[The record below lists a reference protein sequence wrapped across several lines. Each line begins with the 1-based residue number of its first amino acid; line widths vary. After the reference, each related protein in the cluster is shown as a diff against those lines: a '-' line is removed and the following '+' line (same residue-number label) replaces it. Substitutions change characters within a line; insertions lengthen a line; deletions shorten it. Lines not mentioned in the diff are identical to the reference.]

1 MLPIHRL
8 IWLVLERYSIQKSLN
23 ESFKVKRNRWQI
35 LPKTPAEH
43 KDRWPYLSPLLL
55 QLLYN
60 RNVLDDPLA
69 FLDVDESL
77 CHDPFLLLDMDKAV
91 DRIKRALADQEKIVV
106 YGDFDSDGVTATVVL
121 VQGLSVLGGD
131 VSPYIPHRIDE
142 GYGLNHDA
150 LDRLIAEGANLVV
163 TTDCGVTAY
172 VEVERAQAKG
182 LDIVV
187 TDHHTVPD
195 VLPPAVAVVDPK
207 RSDSTYP
214 FAELAGVGVAY
225 KLLCA
230 LFKSMGRDVS
240 NTEQYLDLVALGT
253 VADLVPLLDENRY
266 LAKRGLEVLN
276 RNQRLGF
283 RELINST
290 GLTAG
295 QVDSEGISFYLA
307 PRINAAARLDHAISS
322 YRLLNTGLPEEASS
336 VCKVLEATNRERQR
350 LTSEV
355 LDDARE
361 KLVASGIDKPLLIV
375 GDANYLSGVVGIV
388 AGRLCDEYYRPAIV
402 YEENGDEC
410 IGSARSIAEFDIIA
424 ALTQCADLF
433 SKFGG
438 HPRAAGFTTNRADI
452 DILKSRLLDIADKQ
466 LSGIDLSP
474 YISIDA
480 EVALSELDG
489 STYNMIQTLAPFG
502 QANAAPIFYSRGVG
516 VLHCR
521 KMGANGDHLR
531 LKLCDSDSSGAV
543 WDAVGFNLGK
553 LADVVSS
560 HLDIV
565 YNLRISRWGGSEVL
579 ELNLLD
585 FAPASL
591 L

>member
-1 MLPIHRL
+1 M
-8 IWLVLERYSIQKSLN
+8 
-23 ESFKVKRNRWQI
+23 KRNRWQI
-35 LPKTPAEH
+35 SPKIPTEH
-43 KDRWPYLSPLLL
+43 KGRWPHFPPLLL

-69 FLDVDESL
+69 FLAADESL
-77 CHDPFLLLDMDKAV
+77 CHDPLLLPDMAKAV
-91 DRIKRALADQEKIVV
+91 DRIKRALVGQEKVVV
-106 YGDFDSDGVTATVVL
+106 YGDFDSDGVAATVVL
-121 VQGLSVLGGD
+121 VQGLSALGGD

-142 GYGLNHDA
+142 GHGLNHDA
-150 LDRLIAEGANLVV
+150 LDRLVDNGINLVI

-172 VEVERAQAKG
+172 TEIERAQAKG

-195 VLPPAVAVVDPK
+195 VLPLAIAVVDAK
-207 RSDSTYP
+207 RSDAKYP

-230 LFKSMGRDVS
+230 LFAAMGKDKGEA
-240 NTEQYLDLVALGT
+240 EQYLDLVALGT
-253 VADLVPLLDENRY
+253 IADLVPLFGENRY

-276 RNQRLGF
+276 RSERLGF
-283 RELINST
+283 RELINSA
-290 GLTAG
+290 GLNLG
-295 QVDSEGISFYLA
+295 QIDSDDISFYLA
-307 PRINAAARLDHAISS
+307 PRINTAARLDHAISS
-322 YRLLNTGLPEEASS
+322 YRLLNTDLPEEALAI
-336 VCKVLEATNRERQR
+336 CKALEVTNKERQR
-350 LTSEV
+350 LTGEV
-355 LDDARE
+355 LDDVKE
-361 KLVASGIDKPLLIV
+361 KLMVSGIDQPLLMA
-375 GDANYLSGVVGIV
+375 GDANYHSGVIGIV
-388 AGRLCDEYYRPAIV
+388 AGRLCDEYYRPSIV

-410 IGSARSIAEFDIIA
+410 VGSARSIAEFDIIA

-438 HPRAAGFTTNRADI
+438 HPRAAGFTVNKADI
-452 DILKSRLLDIADKQ
+452 DILRSRLLDIADKQ

-489 STYNMIQTLAPFG
+489 STYNMIQKLAPFG
-502 QANAAPIFYSRGVG
+502 QANVAPIFYSRGVG

-521 KMGANGDHLR
+521 QMGASGDHLR
-531 LKLCDSDSSGAV
+531 FKLCDSDSGGTV
-543 WDAVGFNLGK
+543 WDAIGFNLGK

-579 ELNLLD
+579 ELNVLD

>member
-1 MLPIHRL
+1 MP
-8 IWLVLERYSIQKSLN
+8 V
-23 ESFKVKRNRWQI
+23 V
-35 LPKTPAEH
+35 H
-43 KDRWPYLSPLLL
+43 KDKWPYLSPLLL

-60 RNVLDDPLA
+60 RHVLDDPLT

-77 CHDPFLLLDMDKAV
+77 CHDPFLLPEMDQAV
-91 DRIKRALADQEKIVV
+91 DRIKRALVRQEKIVV
-106 YGDFDSDGVTATVVL
+106 YGDFDSDGITATVVL

-150 LDRLIAEGANLVV
+150 LDRLIEEGAKLVV

-172 VEVERAQAKG
+172 AEVERAQAKG

-187 TDHHTVPD
+187 TDHHNVPD
-195 VLPPAVAVVDPK
+195 VLPPAIAVVDAK
-207 RSDSTYP
+207 RVDSKYP

-230 LFKSMGRDVS
+230 LFTAMGKD
-240 NTEQYLDLVALGT
+240 TGEAEQYLDLVALGT
-253 VADLVPLLDENRY
+253 VADLVPLLGENRY

-276 RNQRLGF
+276 RSERLGF
-283 RELINST
+283 RELISST
-290 GLTAG
+290 GFAAG
-295 QVDSEGISFYLA
+295 QIDSEGISFYLA

-322 YRLLNTGLPEEASS
+322 YRLLNTDLPEEASS
-336 VCKVLEATNRERQR
+336 ICKVLEATNRERQR
-350 LTSEV
+350 LTGEV
-355 LDDARE
+355 LGDARD
-361 KLVASGIDKPLLIV
+361 KLMASGTDRPLLMV
-375 GDANYLSGVVGIV
+375 GDASYPSGVVGIV
-388 AGRLCDEYYRPAIV
+388 AGRLCDEFYRPAIV
-402 YEENGDEC
+402 YEENGEQC
-410 IGSARSIAEFDIIA
+410 VGSARSIAEFDIIA

-438 HPRAAGFTTNRADI
+438 HPRAAGFTVNKSDI
-452 DILKSRLLDIADKQ
+452 DILRHRLLDLAEEQ
-466 LSGIDLSP
+466 LLGVDLSP

-480 EVALSELDG
+480 EVALWEIDV

-502 QANAAPIFYSRGVG
+502 QANVAPTFYSRGVN

-521 KMGANGDHLR
+521 KMGAKGDHLR
-531 LKLCDSDSSGAV
+531 LKLCDSDNGGAV